1 VVDGVGVKVFVGVVV
16 LVGVCVGVPVF
27 VGVFVNV
34 GVTLGVG
41 VNVDVGLTLGVGV
54 GVVGTGDVSGA
65 LYTFITAAHTCLGCF
80 DPFGYI
86 ISLMLGCL
94 LYGFGGIL

>member
-1 VVDGVGVKVFVGVVV
+1 VASASTGGGVDDGVGVKVFVGVTV
-16 LVGVCVGVPVF
+16 LVGVSVCVGVI
-27 VGVFVNV
+27 
-34 GVTLGVG
+34 LGVG
-41 VNVDVGLTLGVGV
+41 VRVDVGVILGVGV

-86 ISLMLGCL
+86 ISLMLGCF